1 MKIRVRF
8 APSPTGPLH
17 IGGLRTALF
26 NYLIAKKSGGKFI
39 LRIEDTDSKR
49 TVDGAEKHIIDSLEW
64 LGLDFD
70 EGPIRQSNRSKL
82 YKKQV
87 DKLLKQGN
95 AYYAFDSQ
103 EDLDGAR
110 EAGGKDFKYNVKT
123 RMGLNNSF
131 TVSEQEIKKRVK
143 VINDPAAIRNVSE
156 KLFSTKYQKF
166 MPDTIFSQN
175 IDEIRKFFKKHKKVI
190 VKPINSY
197 SGNNIHLFTKFNLK
211 FFQKFIKKHNH
222 IMCQKYLPKIKEGD
236 KRVFLINGKVRG
248 AISRIPKKGS
258 FLSNLS
264 KGAKPINVKLTNK
277 EMKIS
282 KLISKDLKKD
292 KIFFAGIDFIDEQ
305 LNGDINVT
313 SPTGLKTF
321 YDLSKINLAST
332 FWKELKA

>member
-1 MKIRVRF
+1 MTNKII
-8 APSPTGPLH
+8 AIQGNHPSKLNPITDTSIFLAH
-17 IGGLRTALF
+17 EIQKK
-26 NYLIAKKSGGKFI
+26 NYKIFYYDPKDLSIINFKVIAKGFFVKFDYRKKKFFEI
-39 LRIEDTDSKR
+39 LK
-49 TVDGAEKHIIDSLEW
+49 KQKLE
-64 LGLDFD
+64 LIKCKYLL
-70 EGPIRQSNRSKL
+70 IRQDPPFNLEYICSTL
-82 YKKQV
+82 IL
-87 DKLLKQGN
+87 DK
-95 AYYAFDSQ
+95 
-103 EDLDGAR
+103 
-110 EAGGKDFKYNVKT
+110 
-123 RMGLNNSF
+123 
-131 TVSEQEIKKRVK
+131 IKKRVK
-143 VINDPAAIRNVSE
+143 VINDPTAIRNVSE

-211 FFQKFIKKHNH
+211 FFQKFIKKHDH

-236 KRVFLINGKVRG
+236 KRVFLINGKVCG

-264 KGAKPINVKLTNK
+264 KGAKPVKIKLTNK

-282 KLISKDLKKD
+282 KLISRDLKKE

-313 SPTGLKTF
+313 SPTGLKTL

>member
-1 MKIRVRF
+1 MTNKII
-8 APSPTGPLH
+8 AIQGNHPSKLNPLTDTSIFLAH
-17 IGGLRTALF
+17 EIQKK
-26 NYLIAKKSGGKFI
+26 NYKIFYYDPKDLSIINFKVIAKGFFVKFDYKKKRFFKI
-39 LRIEDTDSKR
+39 LK
-49 TVDGAEKHIIDSLEW
+49 KQKLE
-64 LGLDFD
+64 LIKCKYLL
-70 EGPIRQSNRSKL
+70 IRQDPPFNLEYICSTL
-82 YKKQV
+82 IL
-87 DKLLKQGN
+87 DK
-95 AYYAFDSQ
+95 
-103 EDLDGAR
+103 
-110 EAGGKDFKYNVKT
+110 
-123 RMGLNNSF
+123 
-131 TVSEQEIKKRVK
+131 IKKKVK
-143 VINDPAAIRNVSE
+143 IINDPTAIRNVSE

-175 IDEIRKFFKKHKKVI
+175 IDQIRKFFKKHKKVI

-197 SGNNIHLFTKFNLK
+197 SGNNIYLLTKFNLK
-211 FFQKFIKKHNH
+211 FFQKFIKKHDH

-236 KRVFLINGKVRG
+236 KRVFLINGKVCG

>member
-1 MKIRVRF
+1 MCIRDSYKIFYYDPKDLSIINFKV
-8 APSPTGPLH
+8 
-17 IGGLRTALF
+17 
-26 NYLIAKKSGGKFI
+26 IAKGFFVKFDYRKKKFFEI
-39 LRIEDTDSKR
+39 LK
-49 TVDGAEKHIIDSLEW
+49 KQKLE
-64 LGLDFD
+64 LVKCKYLL
-70 EGPIRQSNRSKL
+70 IRQDPPFNLEYICSTL
-82 YKKQV
+82 IL
-87 DKLLKQGN
+87 DK
-95 AYYAFDSQ
+95 
-103 EDLDGAR
+103 
-110 EAGGKDFKYNVKT
+110 
-123 RMGLNNSF
+123 
-131 TVSEQEIKKRVK
+131 IKKRVK

-211 FFQKFIKKHNH
+211 FFQKFIKKHDH

-236 KRVFLINGKVRG
+236 KRVFLINGKVCG

-264 KGAKPINVKLTNK
+264 KGAKPINIKLTNK

-282 KLISKDLKKD
+282 KLIGKDLKKN